1 MPGTM
6 EELRQIARAQRE
18 LADRID
24 SWAGGED
31 AYVSEEERRFRA
43 IVRLMSEVEK
53 AGGRIRPERLLE
65 LGAEQGYS
73 RHGVGGFYGPYLEI
87 DEDGFARINAEG
99 EGRLAAARERYGIS
113 DVRLDLPRVA
123 SGKVREMFD
132 AGQHILMVATDRISV
147 FDVVLPTAIP
157 SKGAVLNGLSVFW
170 FERTQAIV
178 RNHLVAW
185 HLSEFP
191 DAMRTPE
198 LAGRSMLTEHADMVP
213 LECVVRGYITGSG
226 WKDYQRSGEVCGHGL
241 PDGLLESEQLPEPIF
256 TPATKAI
263 TGHDVNVSIGDAK
276 RIVGDDD
283 LVDRIA
289 TVSIALYEDA
299 REYAASR
306 GVILADTK
314 FEFGLVDGELTICDE
329 MCTPDSSRY
338 WPVDDWEP
346 GRTPPSFD
354 KQFVRD
360 YVESVGWDK
369 TDPGPEIPDDV
380 VAGTTKRYI
389 QAYEQI
395 TGSSFDDYMQ
405 EAASVSAGPS

>member
-6 EELRQIARAQRE
+6 EELRQIAQAQRD

-31 AYVSEEERRFRA
+31 AYVSEQERRFRA

-87 DEDGFARINAEG
+87 DEDGFARINTEG

-185 HLSEFP
+185 RLSEFP
-191 DAMRTPE
+191 DAMRAPE
-198 LAGRSMLTEHADMVP
+198 LAGRSMLTERADMVP

-226 WKDYQRSGEVCGHGL
+226 WKDYQRSGEVCGHRL

-256 TPATKAI
+256 TPATKAL
-263 TGHDVNVSIGDAK
+263 TGHDVNVSIADAK

-283 LVDRIA
+283 LVARIA
-289 TVSIALYEDA
+289 SVSIALYEDA

-329 MCTPDSSRY
+329 LCTPDSSRY
-338 WPVDDWEP
+338 WPADDWEP
-346 GRTPPSFD
+346 GGTPPSFD

-360 YVESVGWDK
+360 YAETVGWDK
-369 TDPGPEIPDDV
+369 TDPGPELPDAV
-380 VAGTTKRYI
+380 LAGTTQRYI
-389 QAYEQI
+389 QTYDQI
-395 TGSSFDDYMQ
+395 TGRSFAGYMQ
-405 EAASVSAGPS
+405 EAASASAGRS